1 MRFCADACVFFAAQ
15 GGLPFPHTLEPA
27 LRAAGV
33 PCRLNKGVVELL
45 AAHTVCEAGRIL
57 TAAASS
63 VLKMMDIKLATFTM
77 VLDSVW
83 ENGEVEVL
91 SEPEER
97 VCVCAKRPH
106 WGVHA
111 CVHVCSRF

>member
-1 MRFCADACVFFAAQ
+1 MRFFCADVLSSSQ

-97 VCVCAKRPH
+97 VCVCAKRPL
-106 WGVHA
+106 
-111 CVHVCSRF
+111 